1 MPWKDL
7 FAPAIKIADEGFK
20 MDQKIYVIASNF
32 PYLSKSENFAKLYL
46 QENGKPKAVGTI
58 IKNPELA
65 EKLEIRS
72 IPTFIFYEKGKE
84 ISRKSGMV
92 SKNFLIESLS

>member
-1 MPWKDL
+1 MNQLD
-7 FAPAIKIADEGFK
+7 
-20 MDQKIYVIASNF
+20 N
-32 PYLSKSENFAKLYL
+32 ENFFETIKSSNKCVVDFFAEWCGPCKAMHPIL
-46 QENGKPKAVGTI
+46 ESAEKEMGEGKIFKVNI
-58 IKNPELA
+58 EENPELA

-72 IPTFIFYEKGKE
+72 IPTFIFYEGGKE

>member
-1 MPWKDL
+1 MNQLD
-7 FAPAIKIADEGFK
+7 
-20 MDQKIYVIASNF
+20 N
-32 PYLSKSENFAKLYL
+32 ENFFETIKSSNKCVVDFFAEWCGPCKAMHPILESAEKEMGEGKIFKVNIE
-46 QENGKPKAVGTI
+46 ENS
-58 IKNPELA
+58 ELA

-72 IPTFIFYEKGKE
+72 IPTFIFYEGGKE

>member
-1 MPWKDL
+1 MGEG
-7 FAPAIKIADEGFK
+7 KIFK
-20 MDQKIYVIASNF
+20 VNI
-32 PYLSKSENFAKLYL
+32 E
-46 QENGKPKAVGTI
+46 E
-58 IKNPELA
+58 NPELA

-72 IPTFIFYEKGKE
+72 IPTFIFYEGGKE

>member
-1 MPWKDL
+1 MNQLD
-7 FAPAIKIADEGFK
+7 
-20 MDQKIYVIASNF
+20 N
-32 PYLSKSENFAKLYL
+32 ENFF
-46 QENGKPKAVGTI
+46 EI
-58 IKNPELA
+58 IKSSNKCVVDFFAEWCGPCKSMHPILEGAEKETGEGKIFKVNIEENPELA

>member
-1 MPWKDL
+1 MHPILEGAEKEMGEG
-7 FAPAIKIADEGFK
+7 KIFK
-20 MDQKIYVIASNF
+20 VNI
-32 PYLSKSENFAKLYL
+32 E
-46 QENGKPKAVGTI
+46 E
-58 IKNPELA
+58 NPELA

>member
-1 MPWKDL
+1 MNQLD
-7 FAPAIKIADEGFK
+7 
-20 MDQKIYVIASNF
+20 N
-32 PYLSKSENFAKLYL
+32 ENFFETIKSSNKCVVDFFA
-46 QENGKPKAVGTI
+46 EWCGPCKAMHPILEGAEKEMGEGRIFKVNI
-58 IKNPELA
+58 EENPELA

-72 IPTFIFYEKGKE
+72 IPTFIFYENGKE